1 MGYVNIPKDLTKID
15 RKVML
20 NLTKRQ
26 LSLFIPAIILGIGA
40 YLLTYKKIGTNAMYL
55 TVAIIVPFFYAAL
68 YKNRD
73 NERIEDIILRY
84 LKFKYFS
91 CNTRVFT
98 SRNIYKWIIRKEGE
112 HATKKAGNSPVK
124 ASKKHPGQ
132 SKRNVHRKAD
142 KKRPGHNTI
151 HQNA

>member
-91 CNTRVFT
+91 F
-98 SRNIYKWIIRKEGE
+98 
-112 HATKKAGNSPVK
+112 
-124 ASKKHPGQ
+124 
-132 SKRNVHRKAD
+132 
-142 KKRPGHNTI
+142 
-151 HQNA
+151 

>member
-73 NERIEDIILRY
+73 NERIEDIILKDFFY
-84 LKFKYFS
+84 LYDNENNKISLNEALTKCFPKAHEKLKKYIKEKYGVES
-91 CNTRVFT
+91 YTKIKKCKI
-98 SRNIYKWIIRKEGE
+98 IYKK
-112 HATKKAGNSPVK
+112 N
-124 ASKKHPGQ
+124 KHL
-132 SKRNVHRKAD
+132 N
-142 KKRPGHNTI
+142 N
-151 HQNA
+151 